1 MEKSEIAILIPVY
14 NEEKTILKIVQ
25 NVKSFAT
32 PVVIDDGSSDNS
44 QNIIKKNVNFYVLNK
59 KNSGYDNALN
69 LGYNYIKKKT
79 SFKYLITF
87 DADGQHKIKDL
98 KKMIYFLKRGYD
110 VVCSKRI
117 KVARI
122 SEKIFSFFF
131 KIKFG
136 FKDPLCGMKGYR
148 ISKFKKKKKYSI
160 FNTCGTEFL
169 IYATFKKFKIK
180 SFYIEAN
187 ERIDKPRFGNI
198 LFSNLKILKSL
209 IIIFL
214 KQNEIKS

>member
-1 MEKSEIAILIPVY
+1 LEKSEIAVLIPVY
-14 NEEKTILKIVQ
+14 NEEKTILKIIQ
-25 NVKSFAT
+25 KVKSFAT
-32 PVVIDDGSSDNS
+32 PVIIDDGSNDDS

-59 KNSGYDNALN
+59 KNRGYEAALN
-69 LGYNYIKKKT
+69 LGYNYIRKKT

-98 KKMIYFLKRGYD
+98 KRIIYYLKRDYD

-117 KVARI
+117 KMARI

-131 KIKFG
+131 DIKFG
-136 FKDPLCGMKGYR
+136 FKDPLCGMKGYK

-169 IYATFKKFKIK
+169 IYATFKNFKIK
-180 SFYIEAN
+180 SFYIEAD
-187 ERIDKPRFGNI
+187 ERIDEPRFGNI

-209 IIIFL
+209 IIIFI